1 MSPGATKC
9 AWRSKSGNT
18 VGVNV
23 RSELAEALV
32 ADEALKSGLADASG
46 VPRCGREAEH
56 DYLRIAGAA
65 DLAWGRLYEGHVNA
79 LQLIGRL
86 GSERQRLRAEHD
98 VAHGRLFG
106 VWNTEAADGVRAMA
120 VDSGGVT
127 LAGRKT
133 FASGA
138 GRVARAII
146 SVGWTEGPPQLAVVP
161 MDLVDVTIDRSFW
174 RPYGMEDSASYAV
187 DFTGVRIQRDELLGT
202 GGDYDRSPWFTAGA
216 SRFVAVQTGGTE
228 QLVADFG
235 AFLRRREAHADP
247 MQLSRFGE
255 CVIAARTALL
265 WTNACVEAW
274 KRYDGAPGE
283 IAERELLVTVD
294 AARSAIERSA
304 LDVCERVERGVGARG
319 LLETEPFAR
328 RLRDLRMYLRQPAID
343 ATLLRVARSSMTPR
357 AIT

>member
-1 MSPGATKC
+1 M
-9 AWRSKSGNT
+9 
-18 VGVNV
+18 NV
-23 RSELAEALV
+23 RLEPAQALV
-32 ADEALKSGLADASG
+32 VDEALSSGLADASG
-46 VPRCGREAEH
+46 VPRFGRPNEH
-56 DYLRIAGAA
+56 GYLRSAGAA

-79 LQLIGRL
+79 LQLIARL
-86 GSERQRLRAEHD
+86 GTEHQRLRAEHD

-120 VDSGGVT
+120 IDSGGVT

-146 SVGWTEGPPQLAVVP
+146 SIGWPEGRPQLAVVP
-161 MDLVDVTIDRSFW
+161 MDLVNAAIDRSFW
-174 RPYGMEDSASYAV
+174 RPYGMEDSESFAV
-187 DFTGVRIQRDELLGT
+187 DFTGVRIQSDELLGSA
-202 GGDYDRSPWFTAGA
+202 GDYEHNPWFTAGA
-216 SRFVAVQTGGTE
+216 SRFVAVQTGGIE

-235 AFLRRREAHADP
+235 AFLRRREQHEDP
-247 MQLSRFGE
+247 IQLTRFGE
-255 CVIAARTALL
+255 CVIAARAALL
-265 WTNACVEAW
+265 WTNACVDAW
-274 KRYDGAPGE
+274 MRYDAVPSDV
-283 IAERELLVTVD
+283 AERELLVTVD
-294 AARSAIERSA
+294 AARSGVERSA

-357 AIT
+357 AIS